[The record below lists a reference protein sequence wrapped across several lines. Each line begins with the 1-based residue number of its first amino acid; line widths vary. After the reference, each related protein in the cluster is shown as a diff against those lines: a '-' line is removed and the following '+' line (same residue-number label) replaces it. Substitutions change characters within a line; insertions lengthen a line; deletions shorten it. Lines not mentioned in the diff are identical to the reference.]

1 LRRTARMLHH
11 AMRRPS
17 LRAFTV
23 LGASALIVA
32 AIAFA
37 PGFAN
42 RAHAQYPWA
51 RSSPSVV
58 GTWPAPGPAAF
69 PGYSGTLQP
78 SATQRG
84 SQARAASTTPHPAVA
99 RIIVDAGSSISYG
112 SGTLVDITDQHGLV
126 LTNWH
131 VVRDAPH
138 NVQVQFPGGF
148 RSAARVAKYDKDWDL
163 AALVIWRPPVEP
175 VRLSANTPQVGDALS
190 IAGYGSGNY
199 RQGDGRCTQFV
210 APGTNFPFDMVEVS
224 VEARQGDSGGPI
236 LNSRGELAG
245 VLFGASWGTT
255 AGSHVGRVRQF
266 LANVAPELSTPTTE
280 HIARAPNASD
290 ARDAVASSNAG
301 PSNSGR
307 VRGISNNSGRI
318 GGASHSPGRQAGVS
332 SPTGARREVLEI
344 VEPPSDILAD
354 AATSRDTAGGG
365 TSREIADGRSS
376 PTQRW
381 ADPPPTRLGPGLTPQ
396 PLDSGAT
403 QLAGTDRRPN
413 SGTDRTPT
421 ADINAPPLSP
431 DLPPAALPA
440 AENLDEGLQAK
451 TITWRDLAGDTLF
464 DQAKTLLAVVGL
476 LSLLV
481 FSLRLSAK

>member
-1 LRRTARMLHH
+1 
-11 AMRRPS
+11 
-17 LRAFTV
+17 
-23 LGASALIVA
+23 
-32 AIAFA
+32 
-37 PGFAN
+37 
-42 RAHAQYPWA
+42 
-51 RSSPSVV
+51 
-58 GTWPAPGPAAF
+58 
-69 PGYSGTLQP
+69 
-78 SATQRG
+78 
-84 SQARAASTTPHPAVA
+84 
-99 RIIVDAGSSISYG
+99 
-112 SGTLVDITDQHGLV
+112 
-126 LTNWH
+126 
-131 VVRDAPH
+131 
-138 NVQVQFPGGF
+138 
-148 RSAARVAKYDKDWDL
+148 
-163 AALVIWRPPVEP
+163 
-175 VRLSANTPQVGDALS
+175 
-190 IAGYGSGNY
+190 
-199 RQGDGRCTQFV
+199 
-210 APGTNFPFDMVEVS
+210 
-224 VEARQGDSGGPI
+224 
-236 LNSRGELAG
+236 
-245 VLFGASWGTT
+245 
-255 AGSHVGRVRQF
+255 
-266 LANVAPELSTPTTE
+266 
-280 HIARAPNASD
+280 
-290 ARDAVASSNAG
+290 
-301 PSNSGR
+301 
-307 VRGISNNSGRI
+307 
-318 GGASHSPGRQAGVS
+318 
-332 SPTGARREVLEI
+332 VLEI